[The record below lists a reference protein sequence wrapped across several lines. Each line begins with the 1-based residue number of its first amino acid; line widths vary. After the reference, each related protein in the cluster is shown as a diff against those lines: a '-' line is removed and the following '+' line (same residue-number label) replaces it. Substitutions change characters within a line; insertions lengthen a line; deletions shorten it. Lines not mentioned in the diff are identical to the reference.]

1 MESWLLFNLFFSHA
15 PIYAATEFLAMQKC
29 TEQAVISPVS
39 LELVYKYFI
48 FATGA
53 LITEKKTNQKSKPN
67 KLKKKKNSH
76 QAKTHRP

>member
-15 PIYAATEFLAMQKC
+15 PIYAATEFLALQKC

-48 FATGA
+48 FATRC
-53 LITEKKTNQKSKPN
+53 SDY
-67 KLKKKKNSH
+67 
-76 QAKTHRP
+76 